1 MTIAQQTIGS
11 LQRMAEDRSLSDI
24 YLLDGDV
31 TVTIDFDDR
40 SSATLTV
47 MQTLPADD

>member
-11 LQRMAEDRSLSDI
+11 LERMAEDRSLSDI

-31 TVTIDFDDR
+31 IVTIDFNDR
-40 SSATLTV
+40 GGATLTV